1 MPVHLNVSAA
11 LPRGVSVRE
20 LSRRA
25 RAMLRA
31 LKRSSCELS
40 IAFVD
45 DQQIHELNRVYRQ
58 KDKPTDVLAFAQ
70 GEGEFS
76 ALNPR
81 LLGDVILSIPTAVR
95 QAGVARRP
103 PLDELT
109 MLLAH
114 GLLHLC
120 GWDHETAAKDRAMR
134 KETERLCAAAV
145 KSPRAQPAEKHRR
158 QTR

>member
-1 MPVHLNVSAA
+1 MPVHLTVSAP
-11 LPRGVSVRE
+11 LPRGISARE
-20 LSRRA
+20 MARRA
-25 RAMLRA
+25 REMLRA
-31 LKRSSCELS
+31 IKRTSSELS

-45 DQQIHELNRVYRQ
+45 DEQIHELNRVYRH
-58 KDKPTDVLAFAQ
+58 KDKATDVLAFAQ

-76 ALNPR
+76 ALNPG
-81 LLGDVILSIPTAVR
+81 LLGDVIVSVPTAAR
-95 QAGVARRP
+95 QAAAARRP

-120 GWDHETAAKDRAMR
+120 GWDHDTAAKDRAMR
-134 KETERLCAAAV
+134 KETARLCAAAG
-145 KSPRAQPAEKHRR
+145 KKRPTQPVDKTRR